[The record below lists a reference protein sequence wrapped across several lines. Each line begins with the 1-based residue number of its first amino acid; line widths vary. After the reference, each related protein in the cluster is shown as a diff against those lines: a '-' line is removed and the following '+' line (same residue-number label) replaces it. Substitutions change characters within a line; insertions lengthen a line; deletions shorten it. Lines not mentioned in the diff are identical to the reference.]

1 MSERSEALR
10 EAVIERADNRCEYC
24 RLPAYLQV
32 GGFEIDPIESRS
44 RGGQTI
50 LSNLALA
57 YPNCN
62 AHKWAHV
69 DGEDAESGQHAFLF
83 NPRRQRWVDHFEW
96 ADLSPYEIVGI
107 SSQGRATVSRL
118 QMTHPDL
125 VSIRCLLDELGI
137 QWRVES

>member
-1 MSERSEALR
+1 MSELSGALR

-24 RLPAYLQV
+24 QLPAYLQV
-32 GGFEIDPIESRS
+32 GGFEIDHIEPRS

-57 YPNCN
+57 CPNCN
-62 AHKWAHV
+62 AHKWAHI
-69 DGEDAESGQHAFLF
+69 DGKDPESGQHALLF

-96 ADLSPYEIVGI
+96 SAPSPYEIVGT

-118 QMTHPDL
+118 QMNHPDL
-125 VSIRCLLDELGI
+125 VSIRRLLAELGI
-137 QWRVES
+137 PWRVDH